1 MRSSATARTGKSG
14 GTGKNADISSTD
26 LYEGLRDSPFVE
38 LLIVILLISIFITF
52 ASVNWN
58 VATKKGKEALLED
71 FSINVAMIRED
82 AISHYENRVL
92 EFDVS
97 NGEVHAGRLDAKNVF
112 VETGLLHLPE
122 DYRIKDLVINGEAFS
137 AGEVLHDLLRER
149 DGGQD
154 PRPSSKEA
162 RTYYSLLINPLTAKV
177 TGENG
182 YIEEIS
188 VKDRNNPS

>member
-1 MRSSATARTGKSG
+1 MRTFPVPTSRRIKGFT
-14 GTGKNADISSTD
+14 
-26 LYEGLRDSPFVE
+26 LVE

-58 VATKKGKEALLED
+58 VATKRGKEALLED
-71 FSINVAMIRED
+71 FSIKVALIRED

-97 NGEVHAGRLDAKNVF
+97 NSEARVGRLDVKNGF

-122 DYRIKDLVINGEAFS
+122 DYRIKDVVINGEAFPQGKCYVTFHAS
-137 AGEVLHDLLRER
+137 GMVDRTLVHLE
-149 DGGQD
+149 G
-154 PRPSSKEA
+154 SSDF
-162 RTYYSLLINPLTAKV
+162 YSLLINPLTAKV
-177 TGENG
+177 TGKDG

-188 VKDRNNPS
+188 AKGRNNPS